1 MDSIPSIFD
10 ALGGPGR
17 VAKLIGVKPSAA
29 SEMKRRRSIPV
40 QYWPALVEASTLLGF
55 DGLNYEA
62 LVNLH
67 TEKVAQ

>member
-40 QYWPALVEASTLLGF
+40 PYWPSLVEACASLGF
-55 DGLNYEA
+55 DGLTYET
-62 LVNLH
+62 LVKLH
-67 TEKVAQ
+67 SEKA